1 MSYRGEIEPMLNNW
15 QKKENQYID
24 IDIDGYLLENE
35 IHRGKFNI
43 VYKAYNS
50 DLNNHSICNIIERDL
65 LITDWEIEFKKVKEN
80 LIGIPQVMQYKG
92 YSLKTLEGV
101 PLVFIFSEY
110 MKGKNLEDY
119 IRDNPQGITISF
131 ICHFFKEILTLFH
144 AMQMVGISA
153 HHNLNKRNILIVHD
167 TRSLNPEIPIIK
179 VTDFGFGEIY
189 LNFEKKDDY
198 EQLALITQS
207 FLEEIDPA
215 DLDGKDRFFYDTLVE
230 DFIPKKLLEDDPT
243 VEGNYVRNPREL
255 IKILDQFQT
264 NYNALASV
272 RPSKLNHPFDYLRCE
287 DIGNSFEL
295 LQRIYSKNFPGYSDL
310 LTRNNTV
317 LTGPRGC
324 GKTTIFRNLSL
335 KTQILGN
342 KIKLIDEYKERFVAI
357 YYHCYDLYFAF
368 PYLKEKLE
376 DVDRKCIIHYFN
388 LSILYE
394 ILDLLSI
401 SNTAKGFELDPDTI
415 MEIQIFMTFYLPNY
429 ELPPLGSNAIR
440 HLMAVVL
447 KEKGHVRNWLEN
459 RIGPK
464 PNFTPM
470 DFIDKFCA
478 LLQDK
483 ISWIK
488 NRSIYFLLD
497 DYSMPNISKQLQET
511 LNDFIFFP
519 SEGAEYFF
527 KVSTESIISFY
538 PKNSKLKLLE
548 EEREY
553 VVVDLG
559 SFFLS
564 NDDKAVKFV
573 TEVINN
579 RLKNSEKILEKYN
592 NIETILG
599 RSHHESNNKLAEKI
613 RKREHVLYY
622 GHDIVMRL
630 CSGDIAHILD
640 LIKSIIESAGGS
652 EIFSDP
658 ALILPI
664 SPEKQNK
671 AIKEMG
677 SDFLS
682 KIENIPK
689 NGKQLREITE
699 AFGEVAKW
707 YLLKRN
713 SKNVDKFPPWQA
725 YRIEIRDAINLDA
738 KSQELYDDL
747 IRYSIFIRDSRGK
760 SIRGVVAPRLY
771 LRKLLIPFFLLTFSK
786 RDNIGLN
793 SDDFLILLN
802 NPKRFIEFMK
812 DMKPIRKIRQ
822 PDDKQQRFG

>member
-1 MSYRGEIEPMLNNW
+1 M
-15 QKKENQYID
+15 D
-24 IDIDGYLLENE
+24 
-35 IHRGKFNI
+35 
-43 VYKAYNS
+43 
-50 DLNNHSICNIIERDL
+50 
-65 LITDWEIEFKKVKEN
+65 
-80 LIGIPQVMQYKG
+80 
-92 YSLKTLEGV
+92 
-101 PLVFIFSEY
+101 
-110 MKGKNLEDY
+110 GKNLEDY
-119 IRDNPQGITISF
+119 IKQNSQGITISF
-131 ICHFFKEILTLFH
+131 ICHFFKEILSLFH
-144 AMQMVGISA
+144 AMRNSGISA
-153 HHNLNKRNILIVHD
+153 HNNLHKGNILIVHD
-167 TRSLNPEIPIIK
+167 SRSLNPEIPTIK
-179 VTDFGFGEIY
+179 VTDFGFGDAY

-198 EQLALITQS
+198 EQLALIAQS
-207 FLEEIDPA
+207 LLEEIDPA
-215 DLDGKDRFFYDTLVE
+215 DLDGKDRYFYDTLVE
-230 DFIPKKLLEDDPT
+230 DFIPKKILEDDPT
-243 VEGNYVRNPREL
+243 VEGNYARNPREL
-255 IKILDQFQT
+255 IKMLDQFQS

-272 RPSKLNHPFDYLRCE
+272 KPSKLNHPFDYLRCE

-324 GKTTIFRNLSL
+324 GKTTIFRNLSF

-342 KIKLIDEYKERFVAI
+342 KIKLIDDYKERFIAI

-368 PYLKEKLE
+368 PYLKDKLE
-376 DVDRKCIIHYFN
+376 DEERKCIIHYFN

-394 ILDLLSI
+394 VLDLLSI
-401 SNTAKGFELDPDTI
+401 SSAAKGFELDPDTI
-415 MEIQIFMTFYLPNY
+415 IDIQIFMAFYLPNY
-429 ELPPLGSNAIR
+429 DFPLLGSNAIR

-447 KEKGHVRNWLEN
+447 REKGQVRNWHEN
-459 RIGPK
+459 GVGLK
-464 PNFTPM
+464 PNFIPM

-478 LLQDK
+478 LLQNK

-497 DYSMPNISKQLQET
+497 DYSMPNISRQLQET

-519 SEGAEYFF
+519 TEGAEYFF
-527 KVSTESIISFY
+527 KVSTESIITFY

-553 VVVDLG
+553 VVIDLG

-564 NDDKAVKFV
+564 NDEKAVKFV
-573 TEVINN
+573 VEVINN
-579 RLKNSEKILEKYN
+579 RLKNSEDVLAKYN

-599 RSHHESNNKLAEKI
+599 RSNIESNNQLAEKI
-613 RKREHVLYY
+613 RKRGQVLYHGY
-622 GHDIVMRL
+622 DIVMRL

-640 LIKSIIESAGGS
+640 LIKSIFESAGGS

-658 ALILPI
+658 TLVLPI
-664 SPEKQNK
+664 DPEKQNK

-677 SDFLS
+677 SEFLS

-707 YLLKRN
+707 YLLKRD
-713 SKNVDKFPPWQA
+713 SKNEDRFPPWQA
-725 YRIEIRDAINLDA
+725 YRIEIRDVMSLDE
-738 KSQELYDDL
+738 KSQELYNDL

-786 RDNIGLN
+786 RDNIGLD
-793 SDDFLILLN
+793 SGDFLILLN
-802 NPKRFIEFMK
+802 NPKKFIENMK
-812 DMKPIRKIRQ
+812 DMKRY
-822 PDDKQQRFG
+822 PDYKQKRFEV